1 MIGISKNNREKL
13 FENGFLNKGIEKP
26 GVQFNP
32 NQLSNIKQLHPDL
45 KLPLMMTNISKTGRT
60 GRGGGGE
67 REGMGVDPHYS

>member
-60 GRGGGGE
+60 GRGGGGGGGGG
-67 REGMGVDPHYS
+67 EGLGVE